1 MTRGPVLRQIIAF
14 SAPLAGASMINQIYQ
29 LVEGALVGRYVGVS
43 ALAAV
48 GVSQPLFQ
56 LVYGA
61 FLGIASGFSLRV
73 ARFAG
78 AGRVRELRT
87 AATAL
92 VLVTLGYSVLGAG
105 GMATLAGSA
114 VRMMGVE
121 GEVAQD
127 CVTFLR
133 VVSIGL
139 PSMFATAALAAL
151 LRGLGDSRGA
161 ALLNAGATL
170 GNIAICWLF
179 VGVFDLGLVGAALTS
194 AVVHSSAL
202 LCGLVLLRR
211 RLSPLLTLSSMREV
225 VAREART
232 SMGLGLPI
240 SCQYI
245 ALAVGVMVVIWI
257 VYPLGPS
264 FIAAMTVVGR
274 LEIFASLIFLE
285 LSAGLAV
292 FTAQNLGAGR
302 QDRVRRA
309 LGRLSTLTGG
319 LALAVSAVVLISASP
334 VAALFTDDEAVREL
348 TTRYIHIT
356 YPFFIL
362 YVGMVVIHGC
372 FNGVARTSVPLACTV
387 ASFLALLPSAFLL
400 RDAVGAV
407 GVMWSVVVGWSV
419 GLACTALATPW
430 LLWPGLRSG
439 EGTRSDSAAS
449 GAVVELSLSG
459 TLPSMSRR
467 EDMILSQGS
476 RVAEAAIDTRSRA
489 GITSHD

>member
-1 MTRGPVLRQIIAF
+1 
-14 SAPLAGASMINQIYQ
+14 MINQIYQ
-29 LVEGALVGRYVGVS
+29 LVEGALVGRYVGVT

-56 LVYGA
+56 LVHGA
-61 FLGIASGFSLRV
+61 FLGIAAGFSLRV
-73 ARFAG
+73 AKFAG
-78 AGRVRELRT
+78 AGRAQELRT

-92 VLVTLGYSVLGAG
+92 VLATIVCSVLGAG
-105 GMATLAGSA
+105 GMATLAESA
-114 VRMMGVE
+114 VGVMGVE

-133 VVSIGL
+133 AVSIGL
-139 PSMFATAALAAL
+139 PSMFGTAALAAL
-151 LRGLGDSRGA
+151 LRGLGDSRDA
-161 ALLNAGATL
+161 ALLSGGATL

-179 VGVFDLGLVGAALTS
+179 VGMLDLGLIGAALTS

-211 RLSPLLTLSSMREV
+211 RLLPLLTLSSMREP
-225 VAREART
+225 VARELRT
-232 SMGLGLPI
+232 AMGIGLPI

-245 ALAVGVMVVIWI
+245 ALAVGVMVVVWI

-285 LSAGLAV
+285 MSAGLAV

-309 LGRLSTLTGG
+309 LGRLTALTGG

-334 VAALFTDDEAVREL
+334 IAALFTDDTAVREL
-348 TTRYIHIT
+348 TTRYIHVT

-362 YVGMVVIHGC
+362 YVATVVIHGC
-372 FNGVARTSVPLACTV
+372 FNGAARTSVPLACTV
-387 ASFLALLPSAFLL
+387 ISFLALLPFAFLL
-400 RDAVGAV
+400 RDVMGAI
-407 GVMWSVVVGWSV
+407 GVMWSVVFGWSV
-419 GLACTALATPW
+419 GLACTALAAPW
-430 LLWPGLRSG
+430 LLWPSLQSG
-439 EGTRSDSAAS
+439 SKGTQKDSIAS
-449 GAVVELSLSG
+449 ESMVNLTLSG
-459 TLPSMSRR
+459 TELPSISRR
-467 EDMILSQGS
+467 
-476 RVAEAAIDTRSRA
+476 RT
-489 GITSHD
+489 